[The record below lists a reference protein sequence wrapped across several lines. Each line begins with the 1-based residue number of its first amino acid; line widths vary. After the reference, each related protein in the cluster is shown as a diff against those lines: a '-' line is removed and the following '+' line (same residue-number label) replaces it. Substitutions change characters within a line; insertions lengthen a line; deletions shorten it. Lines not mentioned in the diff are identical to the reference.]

1 MANISEILE
10 STEKIIFSEKKQPVS
25 FREFVCG
32 KDYCDD
38 SDIYEFWLEEEVKIP
53 QKCSELIIDGS
64 LGGGKSTFSS
74 YYTAYRVYK
83 WFLNGDPRKEL
94 GIAANSDLY
103 GFYFSVSLKMAEK
116 SGFKLLYNVFKNCK
130 WFKENMPMNTD
141 LKSSIQFPNQR
152 FQIDYASSECIS
164 EDSVVFTK
172 RGIIKA
178 PELRKGDLVWSGSDW
193 KVVNSV
199 SEFEDVEFY
208 KITTERGTVFKSTFN
223 HRHYTDRGFVR
234 SDCIKVGDMLFYNKE
249 TLENDCPYQ
258 IISLEEFSNDRNKPF
273 VDSIVLD
280 EELAEVLG
288 WLTGDGSFTDS
299 KNSIRLFS
307 NLDEVKT
314 LEKYRKVLSKYWNIQ
329 EIKDGNNAGT
339 AVQFGL
345 QSKSAYAFFE
355 RLGLRSRAPQKR
367 VPLEIF
373 ESPVPVMRA
382 YLRGLFSSD
391 GSMKSGHKNDGVIK
405 RYACRITSSS
415 EFLIRDVSYLI
426 RYLGMDCSISIGR
439 EETSTGNKRIP
450 LCMLTVCSAHLDKFN
465 ELIGFS
471 IESKE
476 ALIKEFISRPRED
489 RMCFRDKVKSIERI
503 DNQKCYGADVEDHI
517 YSVNGLITH
526 NTHQTGLNV
535 IIFILDE
542 ANFRGGVGTGVA
554 QEYEEVTFLY
564 SQLLDRLV
572 TRFGRPDGTVDALAI
587 LVSSASYQS
596 AFAEQRRSAVE
607 NDPNAYHIR
616 AVGYKI
622 KPQNYSKEMFTVF
635 SGTATMEPLIVNSLE
650 HKNKI
655 IAALNMEGTG
665 LAEKFFLDVPVSIK
679 RFFET
684 NINLAL
690 QNHCGVPTQIK
701 GRFLQDINILKS
713 NYTNDEDEIF
723 SQRII
728 SLSNADDIQLAD
740 YLIPENIQYPERPHS
755 LFLDL
760 SITGDSGGFSCV
772 RFDGEKDG
780 IRYHTHVFT
789 LEIVPPPPPHQ
800 TRISKYR
807 QFMSEFAQLV
817 NVVAFGT
824 DQFQSTGLRQD
835 VKEDLDLSDVRL
847 SIDSSDLPH
856 LQWVRALVEKAMRM
870 RRIEK
875 LELEVIEAEHD
886 LKKRRVVKKKG
897 STDDLFQSVVG
908 AHWLSD
914 TIGAQ
919 SGSIDDLTEGINL
932 VGAQSYR
939 RVLKKLGYNVSKR

>member
-152 FQIDYASSECIS
+152 FQIDYASSE
-164 EDSVVFTK
+164 
-172 RGIIKA
+172 
-178 PELRKGDLVWSGSDW
+178 
-193 KVVNSV
+193 
-199 SEFEDVEFY
+199 
-208 KITTERGTVFKSTFN
+208 
-223 HRHYTDRGFVR
+223 
-234 SDCIKVGDMLFYNKE
+234 
-249 TLENDCPYQ
+249 
-258 IISLEEFSNDRNKPF
+258 
-273 VDSIVLD
+273 
-280 EELAEVLG
+280 
-288 WLTGDGSFTDS
+288 
-299 KNSIRLFS
+299 
-307 NLDEVKT
+307 
-314 LEKYRKVLSKYWNIQ
+314 
-329 EIKDGNNAGT
+329 
-339 AVQFGL
+339 
-345 QSKSAYAFFE
+345 
-355 RLGLRSRAPQKR
+355 
-367 VPLEIF
+367 
-373 ESPVPVMRA
+373 
-382 YLRGLFSSD
+382 
-391 GSMKSGHKNDGVIK
+391 
-405 RYACRITSSS
+405 
-415 EFLIRDVSYLI
+415 
-426 RYLGMDCSISIGR
+426 
-439 EETSTGNKRIP
+439 
-450 LCMLTVCSAHLDKFN
+450 
-465 ELIGFS
+465 
-471 IESKE
+471 
-476 ALIKEFISRPRED
+476 
-489 RMCFRDKVKSIERI
+489 
-503 DNQKCYGADVEDHI
+503 
-517 YSVNGLITH
+517 
-526 NTHQTGLNV
+526 THQTGLNV

-701 GRFLQDINILKS
+701 GRFLQDINILKM

-835 VKEDLDLSDVRL
+835 VKEDLDLPDVRL

-919 SGSIDDLTEGINL
+919 SGSIDDITEGINL

>member
-94 GIAANSDLY
+94 GIATNSDLY

-152 FQIDYASSECIS
+152 FQIDYASSE
-164 EDSVVFTK
+164 
-172 RGIIKA
+172 
-178 PELRKGDLVWSGSDW
+178 
-193 KVVNSV
+193 
-199 SEFEDVEFY
+199 
-208 KITTERGTVFKSTFN
+208 
-223 HRHYTDRGFVR
+223 
-234 SDCIKVGDMLFYNKE
+234 
-249 TLENDCPYQ
+249 
-258 IISLEEFSNDRNKPF
+258 
-273 VDSIVLD
+273 
-280 EELAEVLG
+280 
-288 WLTGDGSFTDS
+288 
-299 KNSIRLFS
+299 
-307 NLDEVKT
+307 
-314 LEKYRKVLSKYWNIQ
+314 
-329 EIKDGNNAGT
+329 
-339 AVQFGL
+339 
-345 QSKSAYAFFE
+345 
-355 RLGLRSRAPQKR
+355 
-367 VPLEIF
+367 
-373 ESPVPVMRA
+373 
-382 YLRGLFSSD
+382 
-391 GSMKSGHKNDGVIK
+391 
-405 RYACRITSSS
+405 
-415 EFLIRDVSYLI
+415 
-426 RYLGMDCSISIGR
+426 
-439 EETSTGNKRIP
+439 
-450 LCMLTVCSAHLDKFN
+450 
-465 ELIGFS
+465 
-471 IESKE
+471 
-476 ALIKEFISRPRED
+476 
-489 RMCFRDKVKSIERI
+489 
-503 DNQKCYGADVEDHI
+503 
-517 YSVNGLITH
+517 
-526 NTHQTGLNV
+526 THQTGLNV

-835 VKEDLDLSDVRL
+835 VKEDLDLPDVRL

>member
-152 FQIDYASSECIS
+152 FQIDYASSE
-164 EDSVVFTK
+164 
-172 RGIIKA
+172 
-178 PELRKGDLVWSGSDW
+178 
-193 KVVNSV
+193 
-199 SEFEDVEFY
+199 
-208 KITTERGTVFKSTFN
+208 
-223 HRHYTDRGFVR
+223 
-234 SDCIKVGDMLFYNKE
+234 
-249 TLENDCPYQ
+249 
-258 IISLEEFSNDRNKPF
+258 
-273 VDSIVLD
+273 
-280 EELAEVLG
+280 
-288 WLTGDGSFTDS
+288 
-299 KNSIRLFS
+299 
-307 NLDEVKT
+307 
-314 LEKYRKVLSKYWNIQ
+314 
-329 EIKDGNNAGT
+329 
-339 AVQFGL
+339 
-345 QSKSAYAFFE
+345 
-355 RLGLRSRAPQKR
+355 
-367 VPLEIF
+367 
-373 ESPVPVMRA
+373 
-382 YLRGLFSSD
+382 
-391 GSMKSGHKNDGVIK
+391 
-405 RYACRITSSS
+405 
-415 EFLIRDVSYLI
+415 
-426 RYLGMDCSISIGR
+426 
-439 EETSTGNKRIP
+439 
-450 LCMLTVCSAHLDKFN
+450 
-465 ELIGFS
+465 
-471 IESKE
+471 
-476 ALIKEFISRPRED
+476 
-489 RMCFRDKVKSIERI
+489 
-503 DNQKCYGADVEDHI
+503 
-517 YSVNGLITH
+517 
-526 NTHQTGLNV
+526 THQTGLNV

-607 NDPNAYHIR
+607 NDTNAYHIR

-701 GRFLQDINILKS
+701 GRFLQDINILKM

-835 VKEDLDLSDVRL
+835 VKEDLDLPDVRL

>member
-152 FQIDYASSECIS
+152 FQIDYASSE
-164 EDSVVFTK
+164 
-172 RGIIKA
+172 
-178 PELRKGDLVWSGSDW
+178 
-193 KVVNSV
+193 
-199 SEFEDVEFY
+199 
-208 KITTERGTVFKSTFN
+208 
-223 HRHYTDRGFVR
+223 
-234 SDCIKVGDMLFYNKE
+234 
-249 TLENDCPYQ
+249 
-258 IISLEEFSNDRNKPF
+258 
-273 VDSIVLD
+273 
-280 EELAEVLG
+280 
-288 WLTGDGSFTDS
+288 
-299 KNSIRLFS
+299 
-307 NLDEVKT
+307 
-314 LEKYRKVLSKYWNIQ
+314 
-329 EIKDGNNAGT
+329 
-339 AVQFGL
+339 
-345 QSKSAYAFFE
+345 
-355 RLGLRSRAPQKR
+355 
-367 VPLEIF
+367 
-373 ESPVPVMRA
+373 
-382 YLRGLFSSD
+382 
-391 GSMKSGHKNDGVIK
+391 
-405 RYACRITSSS
+405 
-415 EFLIRDVSYLI
+415 
-426 RYLGMDCSISIGR
+426 
-439 EETSTGNKRIP
+439 
-450 LCMLTVCSAHLDKFN
+450 
-465 ELIGFS
+465 
-471 IESKE
+471 
-476 ALIKEFISRPRED
+476 
-489 RMCFRDKVKSIERI
+489 
-503 DNQKCYGADVEDHI
+503 
-517 YSVNGLITH
+517 
-526 NTHQTGLNV
+526 THQTGLNV

-701 GRFLQDINILKS
+701 GRFLQDINILKM

-740 YLIPENIQYPERPHS
+740 YLIQENIQYPERPHS

-835 VKEDLDLSDVRL
+835 VKEDLDLPDVRL

>member
-1 MANISEILE
+1 M
-10 STEKIIFSEKKQPVS
+10 
-25 FREFVCG
+25 
-32 KDYCDD
+32 
-38 SDIYEFWLEEEVKIP
+38 
-53 QKCSELIIDGS
+53 
-64 LGGGKSTFSS
+64 
-74 YYTAYRVYK
+74 
-83 WFLNGDPRKEL
+83 
-94 GIAANSDLY
+94 
-103 GFYFSVSLKMAEK
+103 
-116 SGFKLLYNVFKNCK
+116 
-130 WFKENMPMNTD
+130 
-141 LKSSIQFPNQR
+141 
-152 FQIDYASSECIS
+152 
-164 EDSVVFTK
+164 
-172 RGIIKA
+172 
-178 PELRKGDLVWSGSDW
+178 
-193 KVVNSV
+193 
-199 SEFEDVEFY
+199 
-208 KITTERGTVFKSTFN
+208 
-223 HRHYTDRGFVR
+223 
-234 SDCIKVGDMLFYNKE
+234 
-249 TLENDCPYQ
+249 
-258 IISLEEFSNDRNKPF
+258 
-273 VDSIVLD
+273 
-280 EELAEVLG
+280 
-288 WLTGDGSFTDS
+288 
-299 KNSIRLFS
+299 
-307 NLDEVKT
+307 
-314 LEKYRKVLSKYWNIQ
+314 
-329 EIKDGNNAGT
+329 
-339 AVQFGL
+339 
-345 QSKSAYAFFE
+345 
-355 RLGLRSRAPQKR
+355 
-367 VPLEIF
+367 
-373 ESPVPVMRA
+373 
-382 YLRGLFSSD
+382 
-391 GSMKSGHKNDGVIK
+391 
-405 RYACRITSSS
+405 
-415 EFLIRDVSYLI
+415 
-426 RYLGMDCSISIGR
+426 
-439 EETSTGNKRIP
+439 
-450 LCMLTVCSAHLDKFN
+450 
-465 ELIGFS
+465 
-471 IESKE
+471 
-476 ALIKEFISRPRED
+476 
-489 RMCFRDKVKSIERI
+489 
-503 DNQKCYGADVEDHI
+503 
-517 YSVNGLITH
+517 
-526 NTHQTGLNV
+526 
-535 IIFILDE
+535 
-542 ANFRGGVGTGVA
+542 
-554 QEYEEVTFLY
+554 
-564 SQLLDRLV
+564 
-572 TRFGRPDGTVDALAI
+572 DALAI

-607 NDPNAYHIR
+607 NDTNAYHIR

-701 GRFLQDINILKS
+701 GRFLQDINILKM

-835 VKEDLDLSDVRL
+835 VKEDLDLPDVRL

>member
-152 FQIDYASSECIS
+152 FQIDYASSE
-164 EDSVVFTK
+164 
-172 RGIIKA
+172 
-178 PELRKGDLVWSGSDW
+178 
-193 KVVNSV
+193 
-199 SEFEDVEFY
+199 
-208 KITTERGTVFKSTFN
+208 
-223 HRHYTDRGFVR
+223 
-234 SDCIKVGDMLFYNKE
+234 
-249 TLENDCPYQ
+249 
-258 IISLEEFSNDRNKPF
+258 
-273 VDSIVLD
+273 
-280 EELAEVLG
+280 
-288 WLTGDGSFTDS
+288 
-299 KNSIRLFS
+299 
-307 NLDEVKT
+307 
-314 LEKYRKVLSKYWNIQ
+314 
-329 EIKDGNNAGT
+329 
-339 AVQFGL
+339 
-345 QSKSAYAFFE
+345 
-355 RLGLRSRAPQKR
+355 
-367 VPLEIF
+367 
-373 ESPVPVMRA
+373 
-382 YLRGLFSSD
+382 
-391 GSMKSGHKNDGVIK
+391 
-405 RYACRITSSS
+405 
-415 EFLIRDVSYLI
+415 
-426 RYLGMDCSISIGR
+426 
-439 EETSTGNKRIP
+439 
-450 LCMLTVCSAHLDKFN
+450 
-465 ELIGFS
+465 
-471 IESKE
+471 
-476 ALIKEFISRPRED
+476 
-489 RMCFRDKVKSIERI
+489 
-503 DNQKCYGADVEDHI
+503 
-517 YSVNGLITH
+517 
-526 NTHQTGLNV
+526 THQTGLNV

-835 VKEDLDLSDVRL
+835 VKEDLDLPDVRL

>member
-32 KDYCDD
+32 KDYCND

-152 FQIDYASSECIS
+152 FQIDYASSE
-164 EDSVVFTK
+164 
-172 RGIIKA
+172 
-178 PELRKGDLVWSGSDW
+178 
-193 KVVNSV
+193 
-199 SEFEDVEFY
+199 
-208 KITTERGTVFKSTFN
+208 
-223 HRHYTDRGFVR
+223 
-234 SDCIKVGDMLFYNKE
+234 
-249 TLENDCPYQ
+249 
-258 IISLEEFSNDRNKPF
+258 
-273 VDSIVLD
+273 
-280 EELAEVLG
+280 
-288 WLTGDGSFTDS
+288 
-299 KNSIRLFS
+299 
-307 NLDEVKT
+307 
-314 LEKYRKVLSKYWNIQ
+314 
-329 EIKDGNNAGT
+329 
-339 AVQFGL
+339 
-345 QSKSAYAFFE
+345 
-355 RLGLRSRAPQKR
+355 
-367 VPLEIF
+367 
-373 ESPVPVMRA
+373 
-382 YLRGLFSSD
+382 
-391 GSMKSGHKNDGVIK
+391 
-405 RYACRITSSS
+405 
-415 EFLIRDVSYLI
+415 
-426 RYLGMDCSISIGR
+426 
-439 EETSTGNKRIP
+439 
-450 LCMLTVCSAHLDKFN
+450 
-465 ELIGFS
+465 
-471 IESKE
+471 
-476 ALIKEFISRPRED
+476 
-489 RMCFRDKVKSIERI
+489 
-503 DNQKCYGADVEDHI
+503 
-517 YSVNGLITH
+517 
-526 NTHQTGLNV
+526 THQTGLNV

-701 GRFLQDINILKS
+701 GRFLQDINILKM

-835 VKEDLDLSDVRL
+835 VKEDLDLPDVRL

>member
-152 FQIDYASSECIS
+152 FQIDYASSE
-164 EDSVVFTK
+164 
-172 RGIIKA
+172 
-178 PELRKGDLVWSGSDW
+178 
-193 KVVNSV
+193 
-199 SEFEDVEFY
+199 
-208 KITTERGTVFKSTFN
+208 
-223 HRHYTDRGFVR
+223 
-234 SDCIKVGDMLFYNKE
+234 
-249 TLENDCPYQ
+249 
-258 IISLEEFSNDRNKPF
+258 
-273 VDSIVLD
+273 
-280 EELAEVLG
+280 
-288 WLTGDGSFTDS
+288 
-299 KNSIRLFS
+299 
-307 NLDEVKT
+307 
-314 LEKYRKVLSKYWNIQ
+314 
-329 EIKDGNNAGT
+329 
-339 AVQFGL
+339 
-345 QSKSAYAFFE
+345 
-355 RLGLRSRAPQKR
+355 
-367 VPLEIF
+367 
-373 ESPVPVMRA
+373 
-382 YLRGLFSSD
+382 
-391 GSMKSGHKNDGVIK
+391 
-405 RYACRITSSS
+405 
-415 EFLIRDVSYLI
+415 
-426 RYLGMDCSISIGR
+426 
-439 EETSTGNKRIP
+439 
-450 LCMLTVCSAHLDKFN
+450 
-465 ELIGFS
+465 
-471 IESKE
+471 
-476 ALIKEFISRPRED
+476 
-489 RMCFRDKVKSIERI
+489 
-503 DNQKCYGADVEDHI
+503 
-517 YSVNGLITH
+517 
-526 NTHQTGLNV
+526 THQTGLNV

-607 NDPNAYHIR
+607 NDTNAYHIR

-701 GRFLQDINILKS
+701 GRFLQDINILNM

-835 VKEDLDLSDVRL
+835 VKEDLDLPDVRL

>member
-74 YYTAYRVYK
+74 YYTVYRVYK

-152 FQIDYASSECIS
+152 FQIDYASSE
-164 EDSVVFTK
+164 
-172 RGIIKA
+172 
-178 PELRKGDLVWSGSDW
+178 
-193 KVVNSV
+193 
-199 SEFEDVEFY
+199 
-208 KITTERGTVFKSTFN
+208 
-223 HRHYTDRGFVR
+223 
-234 SDCIKVGDMLFYNKE
+234 
-249 TLENDCPYQ
+249 
-258 IISLEEFSNDRNKPF
+258 
-273 VDSIVLD
+273 
-280 EELAEVLG
+280 
-288 WLTGDGSFTDS
+288 
-299 KNSIRLFS
+299 
-307 NLDEVKT
+307 
-314 LEKYRKVLSKYWNIQ
+314 
-329 EIKDGNNAGT
+329 
-339 AVQFGL
+339 
-345 QSKSAYAFFE
+345 
-355 RLGLRSRAPQKR
+355 
-367 VPLEIF
+367 
-373 ESPVPVMRA
+373 
-382 YLRGLFSSD
+382 
-391 GSMKSGHKNDGVIK
+391 
-405 RYACRITSSS
+405 
-415 EFLIRDVSYLI
+415 
-426 RYLGMDCSISIGR
+426 
-439 EETSTGNKRIP
+439 
-450 LCMLTVCSAHLDKFN
+450 
-465 ELIGFS
+465 
-471 IESKE
+471 
-476 ALIKEFISRPRED
+476 
-489 RMCFRDKVKSIERI
+489 
-503 DNQKCYGADVEDHI
+503 
-517 YSVNGLITH
+517 
-526 NTHQTGLNV
+526 THQTGLNV

-554 QEYEEVTFLY
+554 KEYEEVTFLY

-701 GRFLQDINILKS
+701 GRFLQDINILKM

-835 VKEDLDLSDVRL
+835 VKEDLDLPDVRL

>member
-152 FQIDYASSECIS
+152 FQIDYASSE
-164 EDSVVFTK
+164 
-172 RGIIKA
+172 
-178 PELRKGDLVWSGSDW
+178 
-193 KVVNSV
+193 
-199 SEFEDVEFY
+199 
-208 KITTERGTVFKSTFN
+208 
-223 HRHYTDRGFVR
+223 
-234 SDCIKVGDMLFYNKE
+234 
-249 TLENDCPYQ
+249 
-258 IISLEEFSNDRNKPF
+258 
-273 VDSIVLD
+273 
-280 EELAEVLG
+280 
-288 WLTGDGSFTDS
+288 
-299 KNSIRLFS
+299 
-307 NLDEVKT
+307 
-314 LEKYRKVLSKYWNIQ
+314 
-329 EIKDGNNAGT
+329 
-339 AVQFGL
+339 
-345 QSKSAYAFFE
+345 
-355 RLGLRSRAPQKR
+355 
-367 VPLEIF
+367 
-373 ESPVPVMRA
+373 
-382 YLRGLFSSD
+382 
-391 GSMKSGHKNDGVIK
+391 
-405 RYACRITSSS
+405 
-415 EFLIRDVSYLI
+415 
-426 RYLGMDCSISIGR
+426 
-439 EETSTGNKRIP
+439 
-450 LCMLTVCSAHLDKFN
+450 
-465 ELIGFS
+465 
-471 IESKE
+471 
-476 ALIKEFISRPRED
+476 
-489 RMCFRDKVKSIERI
+489 
-503 DNQKCYGADVEDHI
+503 
-517 YSVNGLITH
+517 
-526 NTHQTGLNV
+526 THQTGLNV

-701 GRFLQDINILKS
+701 GRFLQDINILKM

-789 LEIVPPPPPHQ
+789 LEIVPPPPPNQ

-835 VKEDLDLSDVRL
+835 VKEDLDLPDVRL

>member
-152 FQIDYASSECIS
+152 FQIDYASSE
-164 EDSVVFTK
+164 
-172 RGIIKA
+172 
-178 PELRKGDLVWSGSDW
+178 
-193 KVVNSV
+193 
-199 SEFEDVEFY
+199 
-208 KITTERGTVFKSTFN
+208 
-223 HRHYTDRGFVR
+223 
-234 SDCIKVGDMLFYNKE
+234 
-249 TLENDCPYQ
+249 
-258 IISLEEFSNDRNKPF
+258 
-273 VDSIVLD
+273 
-280 EELAEVLG
+280 
-288 WLTGDGSFTDS
+288 
-299 KNSIRLFS
+299 
-307 NLDEVKT
+307 
-314 LEKYRKVLSKYWNIQ
+314 
-329 EIKDGNNAGT
+329 
-339 AVQFGL
+339 
-345 QSKSAYAFFE
+345 
-355 RLGLRSRAPQKR
+355 
-367 VPLEIF
+367 
-373 ESPVPVMRA
+373 
-382 YLRGLFSSD
+382 
-391 GSMKSGHKNDGVIK
+391 
-405 RYACRITSSS
+405 
-415 EFLIRDVSYLI
+415 
-426 RYLGMDCSISIGR
+426 
-439 EETSTGNKRIP
+439 
-450 LCMLTVCSAHLDKFN
+450 
-465 ELIGFS
+465 
-471 IESKE
+471 
-476 ALIKEFISRPRED
+476 
-489 RMCFRDKVKSIERI
+489 
-503 DNQKCYGADVEDHI
+503 
-517 YSVNGLITH
+517 
-526 NTHQTGLNV
+526 THQTGLNV

-701 GRFLQDINILKS
+701 GRFLQDINILKM

-835 VKEDLDLSDVRL
+835 VKEDLDLPDVRL